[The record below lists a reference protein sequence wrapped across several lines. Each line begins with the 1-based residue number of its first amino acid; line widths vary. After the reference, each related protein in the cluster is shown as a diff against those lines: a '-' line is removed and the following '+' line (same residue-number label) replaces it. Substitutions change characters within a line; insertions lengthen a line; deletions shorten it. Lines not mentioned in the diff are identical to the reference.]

1 MDGQAAWKR
10 KPGGGSWNGRKGDQ
24 LELEERRSEMEERRR
39 EMEER
44 RREMEECVQKEGCM
58 ELKFQKWNNP
68 EIQDM
73 VMEVD

>member
-10 KPGGGSWNGRKGDQ
+10 KPGGGSWNGRNGEQ
-24 LELEERRSEMEERRR
+24 LELED
-39 EMEER
+39 R

-68 EIQDM
+68 KIQDM

>member
-1 MDGQAAWKR
+1 
-10 KPGGGSWNGRKGDQ
+10 
-24 LELEERRSEMEERRR
+24 
-39 EMEER
+39 MEER
-44 RREMEECVQKEGCM
+44 RREMEECVQKEECM

>member
-10 KPGGGSWNGRKGDQ
+10 KPGGGSWNGRKGEQ
-24 LELEERRSEMEERRR
+24 LELEERRR

>member
-10 KPGGGSWNGRKGDQ
+10 KPGGGSWNGRKGEQ
-24 LELEERRSEMEERRR
+24 LELEERRR

-44 RREMEECVQKEGCM
+44 RREMEECVQKEECM

>member
-1 MDGQAAWKR
+1 
-10 KPGGGSWNGRKGDQ
+10 
-24 LELEERRSEMEERRR
+24 
-39 EMEER
+39 MEER

>member
-10 KPGGGSWNGRKGDQ
+10 KPGGGSWNGGKGEQ
-24 LELEERRSEMEERRR
+24 LELEERQ
-39 EMEER
+39 
-44 RREMEECVQKEGCM
+44 REMEECVQKEGCT
-58 ELKFQKWNNP
+58 ELKFQKWNSP